1 MDSNNPWISIRSNIA
16 KKRNCTELS
25 IAGLPSEAAAA
36 RLTHYRIDDLHS
48 NAFTEWRRMG
58 SPTEMDSVQYAH
70 LKQVG
75 ALGKLDDAPASVSI
89 SGGKASLSFPLPRRA
104 VSLLVL
110 EWN

>member
-1 MDSNNPWISIRSNIA
+1 MDA
-16 KKRNCTELS
+16 T
-25 IAGLPSEAAAA
+25 
-36 RLTHYRIDDLHS
+36 
-48 NAFTEWRRMG
+48 
-58 SPTEMDSVQYAH
+58 QYAQ

-89 SGGKASLSFPLPRRA
+89 DGGRASLSFPLPRRA